1 MGIGRLLPELSGGTS
16 WPYAAIGA
24 GYALI
29 GVLMVVHGEVRHR
42 RLGEALRAGAYADL
56 EDRALRAF
64 TIGGAVLGLLTV
76 ALIVA
81 TA

>member
-1 MGIGRLLPELSGGTS
+1 
-16 WPYAAIGA
+16 
-24 GYALI
+24 
-29 GVLMVVHGEVRHR
+29 LMVVHGEVRHR